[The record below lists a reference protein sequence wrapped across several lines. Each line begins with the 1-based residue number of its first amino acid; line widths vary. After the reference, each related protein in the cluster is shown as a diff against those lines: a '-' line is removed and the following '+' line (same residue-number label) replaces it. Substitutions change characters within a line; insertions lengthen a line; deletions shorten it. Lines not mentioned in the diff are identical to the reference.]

1 MSGLRRRIEDERD
14 DIHFPERF
22 DRGINHPHVEPVQ
35 RAMNPGGI
43 HEDDLTAVQILHRND
58 PVPGG
63 LRLVGDD
70 RDFGAHDPVE
80 QGGLAGVRATDQRS
94 ESGARHAVILAR
106 APERGR
112 LVDTGAEHRYSPP
125 NVRVCRIS
133 LVWTG
138 VQPRRARSCRYRALK
153 LHDSRDK
160 QTQPARS
167 SGGLFLLGRTIV
179 RIAFQGEPGAYSE
192 AAALRFSPGAE
203 VLPCR
208 SFEDVF
214 AAVSQGR
221 VSRGILPMENSIG
234 GSIHRNYDL
243 LVENEL
249 PIVGEVELAVD
260 HCLLARPGTDL
271 GDVKVV
277 YSHPQALAQCEEYLR
292 RMQGVEV
299 IAVY

>member
-1 MSGLRRRIEDERD
+1 
-14 DIHFPERF
+14 
-22 DRGINHPHVEPVQ
+22 
-35 RAMNPGGI
+35 
-43 HEDDLTAVQILHRND
+43 
-58 PVPGG
+58 
-63 LRLVGDD
+63 
-70 RDFGAHDPVE
+70 
-80 QGGLAGVRATDQRS
+80 
-94 ESGARHAVILAR
+94 
-106 APERGR
+106 
-112 LVDTGAEHRYSPP
+112 
-125 NVRVCRIS
+125 
-133 LVWTG
+133 
-138 VQPRRARSCRYRALK
+138 
-153 LHDSRDK
+153 
-160 QTQPARS
+160 
-167 SGGLFLLGRTIV
+167 V

-208 SFEDVF
+208 SFEEVF

-260 HCLLARPGTDL
+260 HCLLARPGTGL

-299 IAVY
+299 IAVYDTAGAAKMAAEGSRRDVAAVASRRAAELFDLAVLEEGIQDYQTNITRFVFIARGPSPAEEATKTSLVFALKSEPGALFKALSCFALRNINMSKLESRPIRGRRWEYMFYVDLDVGRQSVDCGRAITHLTEYAQWVRTLGSYPGWMASDPSPAGA